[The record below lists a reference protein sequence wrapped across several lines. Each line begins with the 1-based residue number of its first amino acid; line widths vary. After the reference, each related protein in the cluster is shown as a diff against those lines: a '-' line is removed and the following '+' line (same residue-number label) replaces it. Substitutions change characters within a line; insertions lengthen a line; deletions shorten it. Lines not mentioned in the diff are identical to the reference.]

1 MEAHNPRFDLTVINP
16 DIITGPMIHPVSG
29 KGSINETN
37 HFAIASFI
45 DGTNPKVEDVRFL
58 FYHFVHYFPS
68 HPIHSSPR
76 FWLMSHQVD
85 VQDVAHS
92 HVDALTTPAAS
103 GQRILLISGLI
114 TPQLVVDIVRKHF
127 PSLRERVPAGMP
139 GRELPEGVHP
149 TGWDMRVSLNILS
162 QGKRAEWK
170 YITLEKSVVDA
181 VQSMV
186 DLNVL

>member
-45 DGTNPKVEDVRFL
+45 DGTNPKVEDVRFP
-58 FYHFVHYFPS
+58 FYHFV
-68 HPIHSSPR
+68 
-76 FWLMSHQVD
+76 D
-85 VQDVAHS
+85 VRDVAHS